1 MEDKLQDLIKYLE
14 DSLVLSTPL
23 IENDPSYQQ
32 IKDNIPSI
40 IEMSLMSMGKSVD
53 DELTPKEK
61 YLVVLKSLYVLY
73 MRLATASAPEFDVS
87 AEQVSFKKGDRFFHY
102 TSLAEKAQ
110 ADIEKAEQSDIECAD
125 ITISTRNGTIRNYN
139 LSKGQKVNLQVGTVS
154 STSAELSW
162 NMFNLGYGEFCK
174 YALMYSTKSIYDE
187 YSVPI
192 LRQGNDVDTIS
203 FWDIKRTKYRLMNL
217 SPNTTYYIVMVFYN
231 RDGHKSIEQVE
242 LMTGDA
248 ENG

>member
-40 IEMSLMSMGKSVD
+40 IEMSLMGMGKSVD

-87 AEQVSFKKGDRFFHY
+87 AEQVSIKKGDRFIH
-102 TSLAEKAQ
+102 
-110 ADIEKAEQSDIECAD
+110 
-125 ITISTRNGTIRNYN
+125 
-139 LSKGQKVNLQVGTVS
+139 
-154 STSAELSW
+154 
-162 NMFNLGYGEFCK
+162 
-174 YALMYSTKSIYDE
+174 
-187 YSVPI
+187 
-192 LRQGNDVDTIS
+192 
-203 FWDIKRTKYRLMNL
+203 
-217 SPNTTYYIVMVFYN
+217 
-231 RDGHKSIEQVE
+231 
-242 LMTGDA
+242 
-248 ENG
+248 